1 MRSHLA
7 RALSVL
13 CVFVV
18 ACGPG
23 APPSGTSSSAGGGA
37 STPAA
42 PAPAAT
48 TAPAAAAPAVSSGD
62 TLAAIKQ
69 RGVINLYMEAQFEP
83 YESVDSGG
91 NIVGLDVDL
100 ANKMFKDDLGVTP
113 KFTDVDY
120 PGLLPS
126 LIDGKSDLLISALGS
141 TKERMRQFDFSIPY
155 SPTTTVAVARADDT
169 SIGTT
174 DDLNGKVMAAQT
186 GTPPLTSAQT
196 FSDSLK
202 AKGGQGF
209 SDLKDYPH
217 YPDELQDLTAKR
229 VDAAAMSLS
238 SISLIIHQR
247 PGLYKVVGPIGPINY
262 FETVFR
268 KGDTALQEYVNSELR
283 KLKADGTLT
292 ALHTKW
298 FGDSFPIDVATLPD
312 PWEPLQ

>member
-1 MRSHLA
+1 MSIRL
-7 RALSVL
+7 RQALSLV
-13 CVFVV
+13 CVFLA
-18 ACGPG
+18 AC
-23 APPSGTSSSAGGGA
+23 S
-37 STPAA
+37 PAA
-42 PAPAAT
+42 PAPTSTSSTGAGVKTSAT
-48 TAPAAAAPAVSSGD
+48 SSTAPAAAD

-69 RGVINLYMEAQFEP
+69 RGVVNLYMEAQFEP
-83 YESVDSGG
+83 YESVDSSG

-100 ANKMFKDDLGVTP
+100 ANKMFREDLGVTP

-141 TKERMRQFDFSIPY
+141 TKERMLQFDFSVPY

-169 SIGTT
+169 SISTT
-174 DDLNGKVMAAQT
+174 DDLNGKVVAAQT

-196 FSDSLK
+196 FSESLK
-202 AKGGQGF
+202 AKGGKGF

-247 PGLYKVVGPIGPINY
+247 PGMYKVVGPIGPINY
-262 FETVFR
+262 FEAVFR
-268 KGDTALQEYVNSELR
+268 KGDTTLEDYVNSELR
-283 KLKADGTLT
+283 KFKADGTLT
-292 ALHTKW
+292 ALHAKW
-298 FGDSFPIDVATLPD
+298 FGDSFPIDVSTLPD
-312 PWEPLQ
+312 PWEPLF

>member
-1 MRSHLA
+1 MSIRLR
-7 RALSVL
+7 RALSLVCVL
-13 CVFVV
+13 LA
-18 ACGPG
+18 AC
-23 APPSGTSSSAGGGA
+23 S
-37 STPAA
+37 PAA
-42 PAPAAT
+42 PAATSTTSTGAGAAT
-48 TAPAAAAPAVSSGD
+48 SATSSTAPAAAD

-69 RGVINLYMEAQFEP
+69 RGVVNLYMEAQFEP
-83 YESVDSGG
+83 YESVDSSG

-100 ANKMFKDDLGVTP
+100 ANKMFRDDLGVTP

-141 TKERMRQFDFSIPY
+141 TKERMLQFDFSVPY

-169 SIGTT
+169 SISTT
-174 DDLNGKVMAAQT
+174 DDLNGKVVAAQT

-196 FSDSLK
+196 FSESLK
-202 AKGGQGF
+202 AKGGKGF

-247 PGLYKVVGPIGPINY
+247 PGMYKVVGPIGPINY
-262 FETVFR
+262 FEAVFR
-268 KGDTALQEYVNSELR
+268 KGDTTLEDYVNSELR
-283 KLKADGTLT
+283 KFKADGTLT
-292 ALHTKW
+292 ALHAKW
-298 FGDSFPIDVATLPD
+298 FGDTFPIDVSTLPD
-312 PWEPLQ
+312 PWEPLF

>member
-1 MRSHLA
+1 MSNDWRRAVGVLGVFLLA
-7 RALSVL
+7 CS
-13 CVFVV
+13 
-18 ACGPG
+18 PG
-23 APPSGTSSSAGGGA
+23 APAASTSSSGSGA

-42 PAPAAT
+42 TAPPAAV
-48 TAPAAAAPAVSSGD
+48 APSTGD

-83 YESVDSGG
+83 YESVDSSG

-100 ANKMFKDDLGVTP
+100 ANKMFHDDMPGVTP

-141 TKERMRQFDFSIPY
+141 TKERMQQFDFSIPY

-169 SIGTT
+169 SISTT
-174 DDLNGKVMAAQT
+174 DDLNGKIMAAQT
-186 GTPPLTSAQT
+186 GTPPLTSART
-196 FSDSLK
+196 FSESLK

-209 SDLKDYPH
+209 ADLKDYPH

-229 VDAAAMSLS
+229 LDAAAMSLS

-262 FETVFR
+262 FEAVFR
-268 KGDTALQEYVNSELR
+268 KGDTALEDYVNSELR
-283 KLKADGTLT
+283 KFKADGTLT
-292 ALHTKW
+292 ALHAKW
-298 FGDSFPIDVATLPD
+298 FGDSFPIDVSTLPD
-312 PWEPLQ
+312 PWEPLF